1 MARDSVC
8 FASCPARV
16 GSAILEH
23 SHKEKRGLS
32 RVQQAGPAQAHSA
45 LNYRTVSG
53 RHGGH
58 GGHHDG
64 LLRRRGRSLQRG
76 AGGSH
81 QRPDHQHLCRPGHR
95 GRGGVRP
102 VHRRPKPGAG
112 QPGSQPTSVYRHRRC
127 PGDHGSGAFLQGRAA
142 GPAVRPS
149 GAGGDGGGRHLLC
162 HLRPLLS
169 LHRRLQRLRRPCCGP
184 WATPRPPCAS
194 PPT

>member
-1 MARDSVC
+1 MFCLLSR
-8 FASCPARV
+8 RV

-149 GAGGDGGGRHLLC
+149 GAGGDGGAVTYFVISALSYPFIAVYNGCAALL
-162 HLRPLLS
+162 RAMGNS
-169 LHRRLQRLRRPCCGP
+169 
-184 WATPRPPCAS
+184 RPPCAS